1 MRFTEIEV
9 ATSFGE
15 MLIWSPN
22 LCRTSCHN
30 PVLLTDAIGYF
41 SVRLHTRH
49 FGYSELPEFV
59 GFVSSSNSV
68 SLGFVPSNLRVCVRK
83 EEAEGSNPFSSTIFQ
98 KNDLERAKRSYPLAC
113 PSFRRPASFSLPY
126 PLLFLTARRSM
137 LSGLVENPPLLA
149 SA

>member
-41 SVRLHTRH
+41 SVRLHTRD

-68 SLGFVPSNLRVCVRK
+68 SLGFVPSNLRVCVRN

-98 KNDLERAKRSYPLAC
+98 KKRPRACQTILPSGLSFLST
-113 PSFRRPASFSLPY
+113 PSFF
-126 PLLFLTARRSM
+126 LLAIP
-137 LSGLVENPPLLA
+137 PPLPDCPPEYA
-149 SA
+149 